1 MGYSTNVYKKAADK
15 LTQRRITA
23 QREADERRKEIF
35 RRLPRAEELEKGIA
49 SSGIKAARAVIG
61 GLSSSTLVTL
71 VFIPIVY
78 MVFSGGLKELK
89 QIKAMEKAQKQK

>member
-35 RRLPRAEELEKGIA
+35 RHLPRAEELEKD
-49 SSGIKAARAVIG
+49 KR
-61 GLSSSTLVTL
+61 L
-71 VFIPIVY
+71 
-78 MVFSGGLKELK
+78 
-89 QIKAMEKAQKQK
+89 